1 MVWGGLQ
8 DVGETGERG
17 GGGRK
22 TENSCIK
29 ISGIVDKMSH
39 CEAEEE
45 EEEENMFSRDLK
57 IMSRDQEDKRVRACV
72 LAGSCKERPSRSSS
86 WIHAATVW
94 PNGVTDVP
102 SFFFFFLFLFYLNG
116 RSPRCAVGG
125 GCY

>member
-1 MVWGGLQ
+1 MGGWGLQ

-22 TENSCIK
+22 TENSWTKC
-29 ISGIVDKMSH
+29 GNVDKMSH
-39 CEAEEE
+39 CGGEEKE
-45 EEEENMFSRDLK
+45 KENMFSRDLK

-94 PNGVTDVP
+94 PNSVTDVP
-102 SFFFFFLFLFYLNG
+102 SFIFFFFFFFT
-116 RSPRCAVGG
+116 
-125 GCY
+125 